1 MSNNRQMKKSP
12 SPFAILNI
20 FKPKRSSRR
29 VEDYSRDEYYSS
41 TKAYK
46 VWPSDEDR
54 GWYVGE
60 PSIDRKASAY
70 ITKYRAANQN
80 VVEHDLRQA
89 TPVSN

>member
-1 MSNNRQMKKSP
+1 MSNNRQMKKSS

-46 VWPSDEDR
+46 VWSTDEDR
-54 GWYVGE
+54 VYVGE

>member
-1 MSNNRQMKKSP
+1 MSNNRQMKK

-20 FKPKRSSRR
+20 FKPKRPNRR

-54 GWYVGE
+54 GLYVGD
-60 PSIDRKASAY
+60 PSIDKKASAY
-70 ITKYRAANQN
+70 ITEYFAANQN
-80 VVEHDLRQA
+80 VVEHDLR
-89 TPVSN
+89 

>member
-1 MSNNRQMKKSP
+1 MSNNRQMKK

-20 FKPKRSSRR
+20 FKPKRPNRR

-41 TKAYK
+41 AYK

-70 ITKYRAANQN
+70 ITKYHAANQN
-80 VVEHDLRQA
+80 DLRQV
-89 TPVSN
+89 TPVSNKNF